1 MMKPLASLAKELLLP
16 GLAVLVL
23 LSLLADGNAISIY
36 ESSNCTVHTS
46 EGTLDL
52 SPLANTDGTP
62 RYDDNNMLF
71 RTDYAEL
78 SLRH

>member
-1 MMKPLASLAKELLLP
+1 MMKPLASLA
-16 GLAVLVL
+16 VLGL

-46 EGTLDL
+46 EGLLDL

-62 RYDDNNMLF
+62 RYDGNDMLL

-78 SLRH
+78 SSRH